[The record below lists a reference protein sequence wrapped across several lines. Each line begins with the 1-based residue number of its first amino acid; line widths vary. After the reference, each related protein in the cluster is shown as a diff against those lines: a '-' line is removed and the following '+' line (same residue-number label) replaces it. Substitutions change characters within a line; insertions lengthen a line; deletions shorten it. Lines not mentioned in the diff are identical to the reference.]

1 MSQLI
6 TVREYARL
14 TTATLLETSLDQA
27 QISQSAFDY
36 LCELN
41 ASFTRG
47 GATLV
52 QVDGRRALRLDNH
65 VGMIETPCGTC
76 IEILP
81 KHTRNDDCLLAARG
95 LLRRLIQNALQLPT
109 RSAEAAS
116 LERFDEPLSEWIMR
130 QFLEA
135 LETLSKRGL
144 RFDYRREE
152 EEQRFLRGQLNVTA
166 QLRQPPGRQ
175 HHFQIRHNIYTADR
189 AENRLLMAALARVCA
204 ATRDAENWRRAHEL
218 RIRLQEIPAS
228 RDVAADLRQWR
239 TDRLM
244 AHYQEIRLWCE
255 LVLGDR
261 TPLAVAG
268 EWRGVSLLFPMERLF
283 EQYVEMQLGRQ
294 LDFQAHLTPQTS
306 RHSFCTYQQKPYLQ
320 LKPDLLVEHHD
331 DAWVVDAKWKLLDGI
346 GRDYP
351 QNLSRDD
358 FYQMFAYGQHYLR
371 GEGQLLL
378 VYPAHAD
385 FPKALAEPFQL
396 PGGKQLWVLALDLD
410 TGELSGT
417 ARTSLP
423 LRQQTRLQAIFRNG
437 GVPS

>member
-14 TTATLLETSLDQA
+14 TTATLIESSLDHA

-47 GATLV
+47 GATLI
-52 QVDGRRALRLDNH
+52 QADGRRALRLDNH
-65 VGMIETPCGTC
+65 VGMIETPCGTRL
-76 IEILP
+76 EILP
-81 KHTRNDDCLLAARG
+81 KHTRKDDCLLAARA
-95 LLRRLIQNALQLPT
+95 LLRRLIQNALQLPK
-109 RSAEAAS
+109 RSAGAAS
-116 LERFDEPLSEWIMR
+116 LERFDEPLSEWIIR
-130 QFLEA
+130 QFLET
-135 LETLSKRGL
+135 LEMLCKRGL

-175 HHFQIRHNIYTADR
+175 HHFQIRHDIYTADR
-189 AENRLLMAALARVCA
+189 AENRLLMAALVKVCV

-218 RIRLQEIPAS
+218 RIRFQEVPVS
-228 RDVAADLRQWR
+228 RDVAADFRQWR

-244 AHYQEIRLWCE
+244 AHYQEIRPWCE

-268 EWRGVSLLFPMERLF
+268 EWRGISLLFPMERLF
-283 EQYVEMQLGRQ
+283 EQYVETQLRRQ
-294 LDFQAHLTPQTS
+294 LNSQAHLTPQTG

-320 LKPDLLVEHHD
+320 LKPDLLVEHQD
-331 DAWVVDAKWKLLDGI
+331 GAWVVDAKWKLLDGI
-346 GRDYP
+346 DRHCPKD
-351 QNLSRDD
+351 LSRDD
-358 FYQMFAYGQHYLR
+358 FFQMFAYGQHYLR
-371 GEGQLLL
+371 GEGQLVL
-378 VYPAHAD
+378 VYPAHTD

-396 PGGKQLWVLALDLD
+396 PGGRQLWILALDLD
-410 TGELSGT
+410 TGDLSGAT
-417 ARTSLP
+417 RTRLP
-423 LRQQTRLQAIFRNG
+423 LRH
-437 GVPS
+437 